1 MTEKKTIKRT
11 REMTLFCKD
20 DFKKNG
26 DNSENVACSPN
37 IDSVIA
43 KMIAINGNNFDPIK
57 LMDACKYKDNIKTN
71 SCE

>member
-20 DFKKNG
+20 NLKN
-26 DNSENVACSPN
+26 NSENVACSPN
-37 IDSVIA
+37 IDSAIA

-57 LMDACKYKDNIKTN
+57 LLDACKYKDKIKTDIDQ
-71 SCE
+71 